1 MATRREYA
9 FALVYTTLARMNERY
24 EELRQLYKWK
34 REPTLEETIRG
45 FRGVWTS
52 ALSMQE
58 LACVRGYLQG
68 IVQKHETMLA
78 RQRGW
83 GFTPRAL
90 DLAYVAVC
98 QEALEALQRGTSAQ
112 PCRGQGRKKRDN
124 VLGRARP
131 ISSPLATACS
141 P

>member
-9 FALVYTTLARMNERY
+9 FALVYTTLSRVNDRY

-34 REPTLEETIRG
+34 REPTLAETIAG
-45 FRGVWTS
+45 FTGVLTS
-52 ALSMQE
+52 ALSMRE
-58 LACVRGYLQG
+58 LAYVRGYLQE
-68 IVQKHETMLA
+68 IAQKHETMLA

-83 GFTPRAL
+83 GFAPRAL

-98 QEALEALQRGTSAQ
+98 GEALEALQRGTGAQ
-112 PCRGQGRKKRDN
+112 HRRGQGRKKRDN
-124 VLGRARP
+124 MLGRARP
-131 ISSPLATACS
+131 ISLQVATACS